1 MCTLLLRT
9 NFRMANFAQVKWW
22 SNGQRTHLLWWS
34 GFDSVKLF
42 EINEKDA
49 THLKNCD
56 YLSIEVLN
64 LHYLCT
70 TKSKPWLPIYKRA
83 TLTSCK
89 NQSNR
94 SQWKSKWCK
103 TCVTATRTVFS
114 FQNVASK
121 QTTRSHN
128 YEIVICCSQAKNQSK
143 HQSMVAINKPCLNIQ
158 STKGHKA
165 FLSIVLTVPIW
176 WWSVSLPYNLTVCVR
191 ILL

>member
-1 MCTLLLRT
+1 M
-9 NFRMANFAQVKWW
+9 
-22 SNGQRTHLLWWS
+22 G
-34 GFDSVKLF
+34 
-42 EINEKDA
+42 
-49 THLKNCD
+49 
-56 YLSIEVLN
+56 
-64 LHYLCT
+64 
-70 TKSKPWLPIYKRA
+70 

-165 FLSIVLTVPIW
+165 FLSIVLTVPTW

-191 ILL
+191 ILLKSTILTIKFMYEKKENKQKEAVVGPFIKIYVTGPTTY